1 MKQLLWIPVLLAAG
15 CAGAGSAHYSESD
28 NRQTISADL
37 DTVFFVSL
45 PDTLKGKPAY
55 SAGVLALGKD
65 VVDEATHRRTLEFT
79 AKALGE
85 TEIRVGT
92 EFSLRVRVTSASDR
106 PGMHVHTR

>member
-1 MKQLLWIPVLLAAG
+1 MKKLLWIPLLLAAG
-15 CAGAGSAHYSESD
+15 CAGAGSARYSESD

-45 PDTLKGKPAY
+45 PDTMAAKPAF
-55 SAGVLALGKD
+55 SQGVLSLGKD
-65 VVDEATHRRTLEFT
+65 GVDPETHRRTLEFT

-85 TEIRVGT
+85 TEIRVGPD
-92 EFSLRVRVTSASDR
+92 FSLRVRVTSASDR